1 MTLKKLH
8 NIIKSLV
15 QANSNLKSFDSGTE
29 KKQNN
34 SNSKTYPQVYLER
47 PILIECESLAPRGE
61 FETFKF
67 AVLYLDMPTSITDP
81 DSIINSQSK
90 MQQIANQCLV
100 YMQNKLNLSLK
111 QISKVTLE
119 NAFSD
124 QVAGVRVEYEL
135 TDAIDI
141 RDCELSEPTPAPT
154 CNVVFDTINLSQT
167 LTTLDIETIF
177 SSIVGIEKFELS
189 IRDSISAFTLIDTNL
204 SPSLVN
210 NFSYP
215 LPPPETYFIR
225 CIYYD
230 LCGFQTE
237 APEFSIVIS

>member
-15 QANSNLKSFDSGTE
+15 QNNSNLKSFDSGTE

-47 PILIECESLAPRGE
+47 PILIECESAPTGE

-67 AVLYLDMPTSITDP
+67 AVLYLDMPTSLTDP

-100 YMQNKLNLSLK
+100 YMQNQLYMPIK

-141 RDCELSEPTPAPT
+141 RDCELSEP
-154 CNVVFDTINLSQT
+154 
-167 LTTLDIETIF
+167 
-177 SSIVGIEKFELS
+177 
-189 IRDSISAFTLIDTNL
+189 
-204 SPSLVN
+204 
-210 NFSYP
+210 
-215 LPPPETYFIR
+215 
-225 CIYYD
+225 
-230 LCGFQTE
+230 E
-237 APEFSIVIS
+237 A